1 MRKVFHWS
9 VKACTFKAQISM
21 AQSKNKYLYTKHWWN
36 GFALAY
42 ALVMLASLLRI
53 WPLQILGMKIPWV
66 TFYPAVMITALY
78 GGLYSGLFASLL
90 SCLAIYFLWPFF
102 GPNPIIVEGADWIGM
117 IVFFLN
123 CLMISAIAEAMLR
136 ARLRA
141 FIAIEEADKANRSKS
156 IFLAN
161 MSHELRT
168 PLNAILGFTRLTKKM
183 DGASENIQANMD
195 IVIRSGEHLL
205 NLINNVLDISKIE
218 SGTLKLEEKTADINF
233 LLHEVHSLLSI
244 RAVEKGIVCSLS
256 IHPDVPRFVIVDQG
270 KLHQILLNLV
280 GNAIKFTITGTVKIR
295 VNAVRNGTP
304 DALRLRFEVED
315 TGVGIH
321 KKDHGK
327 IFEPFFQISQQEI
340 KEAGTGL
347 GLAIGR
353 QYAELMGGKIHVH
366 SDEGKG
372 SLFYFEIPVTAS
384 SESSELLLAI
394 QGRMTGVVHEK
405 DNQKILI
412 VEDEPVNRLLLR
424 NILAPMNYDIR
435 EASNGKEGV
444 DIAGNWG
451 PDLIFMDIRMPVMN
465 GKDAAKALKSDE
477 KTKNITIVALTAH
490 ALEEERQEI
499 LTAGCNDVISKPY
512 HENNIYEI
520 LAKYLN
526 AQFIYEHSEA
536 DTKENTFNGQTL
548 ELLPSDLIADL
559 YNAAMLLDSNA
570 CAAVTERI
578 HLINADVAGQL
589 NQLISDYQFKQ
600 IFDAITSLRS
610 NGKL

>member
-1 MRKVFHWS
+1 
-9 VKACTFKAQISM
+9 M

-304 DALRLRFEVED
+304 DSLRLRFEVED
-315 TGVGIH
+315 TGVGIPP
-321 KKDHGK
+321 KDQRK

-340 KEAGTGL
+340 KETGTGL

-353 QYAELMGGKIHVH
+353 QYA
-366 SDEGKG
+366 
-372 SLFYFEIPVTAS
+372 
-384 SESSELLLAI
+384 
-394 QGRMTGVVHEK
+394 
-405 DNQKILI
+405 
-412 VEDEPVNRLLLR
+412 
-424 NILAPMNYDIR
+424 
-435 EASNGKEGV
+435 
-444 DIAGNWG
+444 AGNRG
-451 PDLIFMDIRMPVMN
+451 LVNNR
-465 GKDAAKALKSDE
+465 GLLGE
-477 KTKNITIVALTAH
+477 
-490 ALEEERQEI
+490 
-499 LTAGCNDVISKPY
+499 Y
-512 HENNIYEI
+512 HRDDYM
-520 LAKYLN
+520 
-526 AQFIYEHSEA
+526 H
-536 DTKENTFNGQTL
+536 
-548 ELLPSDLIADL
+548 
-559 YNAAMLLDSNA
+559 
-570 CAAVTERI
+570 
-578 HLINADVAGQL
+578 HLRHN
-589 NQLISDYQFKQ
+589 
-600 IFDAITSLRS
+600 
-610 NGKL
+610 